1 VTHPPHEHL
10 CPVEDDSLQPAR
22 DALERM
28 LWVLSA
34 SKAKQKEVERL
45 VNEIGY
51 ELDFIEATLKEVK

>member
-1 VTHPPHEHL
+1 
-10 CPVEDDSLQPAR
+10 
-22 DALERM
+22 M

-51 ELDFIEATLKEVK
+51 ELDFIESTLKEVK